1 MNESDELT
9 LDQNNES
16 STTVG
21 IISKDDPLFKQFLSW
36 RKICKTI
43 LKPSSSII

>member
-1 MNESDELT
+1 MSESDELT

-16 STTVG
+16 STSSS
-21 IISKDDPLFKQFLSW
+21 ISKDDPLFKQFLTW